1 MYLKHSQLPKPA
13 IYYQTDLIELEN
25 DERFQVFLHENAGAE
40 LLTVSDDGGVQNG
53 FVCAFSSAV
62 AGNNDDNKGRKAR
75 GIQVH
80 ANKERIREYLL
91 QYHQYYSTSIFNT
104 PHVISCTKLPSS
116 RL

>member
-13 IYYQTDLIELEN
+13 IYYQTDRIELGN
-25 DERFQVFLHENAGAE
+25 DEQFKVFLNENAGAE

-62 AGNNDDNKGRKAR
+62 ADNNVERKAR

-91 QYHQYYSTSIFNT
+91 QHHQYYSTSIYNT
-104 PHVISCTKLPSS
+104 PGVISCTKLPSS